1 MTFEKIRSLN
11 PYGQAAGGVIS
22 MTTGSAGI
30 ATRFQAISNGC
41 IYSGVG
47 IYVIPFIANNYGC
60 TFVVVRDLDFAYWAS
75 F

>member
-1 MTFEKIRSLN
+1 
-11 PYGQAAGGVIS
+11 